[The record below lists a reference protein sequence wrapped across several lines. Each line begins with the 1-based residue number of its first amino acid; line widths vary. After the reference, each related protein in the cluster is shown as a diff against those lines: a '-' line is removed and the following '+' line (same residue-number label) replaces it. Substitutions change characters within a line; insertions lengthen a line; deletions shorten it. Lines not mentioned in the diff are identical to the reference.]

1 MIKVRVLDIWYLFDV
16 DIVLNINDEYFDV
29 TPEIL
34 QKFGNRKVN
43 KIFVGDGD
51 ILMEVE

>member
-1 MIKVRVLDIWYLFDV
+1 MIKVRVLDIWYLFNGNV
-16 DIVLNINDEYFDV
+16 VLNINDEYFDI

-34 QKFGNRKVN
+34 QKFGNKKVN